1 MEIIEF
7 KQDLQSFQLCN
18 FQVSLGTQT
27 DNMEKMSLELTLIRS
42 FRGHGKHA
50 EKSNFEGRG
59 DAVFLAERR
68 EDFHEGDHPLL
79 SS

>member
-1 MEIIEF
+1 MGVKPF
-7 KQDLQSFQLCN
+7 RLCN
-18 FQVSLGTQT
+18 FQVSLRTQT
-27 DNMEKMSLELTLIRS
+27 LELNLVRV
-42 FRGHGKHA
+42 FRGRCKRA
-50 EKSNFEGRG
+50 EKSHFEGRG

>member
-1 MEIIEF
+1 
-7 KQDLQSFQLCN
+7 
-18 FQVSLGTQT
+18 
-27 DNMEKMSLELTLIRS
+27 MSLELNSVRS

-59 DAVFLAERR
+59 DAVLLAERR